1 MWLSSSCKLDFITI
15 KFAIIFN
22 GQLLKTL
29 SSFLSTRKY
38 SVWKITFLF
47 SIWSRRSVVQQKR
60 CQRESVI
67 PVCHRRFAVA
77 PLMAWW
83 CSVCETDLSVLVPQ
97 IRKKTFCLFCKDCF
111 RVSGNVVDCSLHVG
125 CCKPTR
131 SKCSLCNACLFLAI
145 IPCDLNQSAPLRRL
159 HMSSL
164 VLEHN
169 G

>member
-15 KFAIIFN
+15 KFAVIFN

-97 IRKKTFCLFCKDCF
+97 IRKKKHS
-111 RVSGNVVDCSLHVG
+111 VCSV
-125 CCKPTR
+125 KT
-131 SKCSLCNACLFLAI
+131 
-145 IPCDLNQSAPLRRL
+145 
-159 HMSSL
+159 
-164 VLEHN
+164 VLECQVMWLTVLCMLDAAN
-169 G
+169 LLLMQRLFISCYNSLWLESKRPTKKTSYVIAGLGA